1 MRRLLLALLGMVG
14 AVLFVW
20 AVTAPAPAHA
30 SPGDP
35 GQAPCEYPF
44 RGVSVVV
51 DPVLGQAT
59 GGYCE
64 GPLEENGSHFRCAWG
79 DYAIG
84 GSVGGQHASVGVA
97 IGGGGGQC
105 DYFCPDGAVADW
117 PNPPGAWKD
126 KLAPKPCKPK
136 DADAPQPTAPHDAP
150 AHAPPPAGITPAVT
164 NPDVG
169 NPDAITNRPR

>member
-1 MRRLLLALLGMVG
+1 MMRRAAALSLVVLAWQATWCAG
-14 AVLFVW
+14 A
-20 AVTAPAPAHA
+20 ASA

-35 GQAPCEYPF
+35 GQSPCEYPF

-51 DPVLGQAT
+51 DPVLGQAS

-64 GPLEENGSHFRCAWG
+64 GPPEENGSHHRCAWG
-79 DYAIG
+79 DYTLGGSIG
-84 GSVGGQHASVGVA
+84 GAHATVGAA
-97 IGGGGGQC
+97 AGGGGGQC

-126 KLAPKPCKPK
+126 HLVPKPCKPK
-136 DADAPQPTAPHDAP
+136 AEAAPPAADDPGTLL
-150 AHAPPPAGITPAVT
+150 APPPAGITPAVT

-169 NPDAITNRPR
+169 NPDAITNAAR